1 MIKEIYH
8 SVKRSNIVIPERSQ
22 AQLTQ
27 LTQLTQGI
35 AMRKKV
41 EFISG
46 EHRLSG
52 LLESH
57 ESEVKFY
64 ALFAHCFTC
73 GKDIAAASRIS
84 RALVQKGIAVL
95 RFDFTGLGNSDGD
108 FANSNFSSNI
118 QDLIAA
124 ADFLRTEYQAPR
136 LLIGHSLGGAAV
148 LSVAQYVAE
157 ASAVVTI
164 GAPLDATH
172 VAKNFALQLD
182 DIEKNGKAEVNL
194 AGRVFTIEKQ
204 FLDDIKRY
212 DTRHIGQLK
221 KALLVM
227 HSPIDST
234 VNISEAEKIYQ
245 AASHPKSFVSLDDA
259 DHLLTNKRDA
269 EYAADVIAAWAGR
282 YITYADNTNPIAETA
297 HIKPD
302 KNEVVKGH
310 IVVEEKNHKF
320 TQHVSTNSHYWLAD
334 EPESVG
340 GNNMGPDPYE
350 HLLAGLGACTAM
362 TLRMYAEH
370 KNLAIKD
377 IKVELTHSRDY
388 QQDCQ
393 ECESESQGIEAI
405 VRKISFVG
413 ELETAQYARFLA
425 IADKCPVHK
434 TLHNNVKVMS
444 TLLNQ
449 A

>member
-1 MIKEIYH
+1 
-8 SVKRSNIVIPERSQ
+8 
-22 AQLTQ
+22 
-27 LTQLTQGI
+27 
-35 AMRKKV
+35 MRKKV

-46 EHRLSG
+46 EYKLSG
-52 LLESH
+52 LLESP
-57 ESEVKFY
+57 ESDVKFY

-84 RALVQKGIAVL
+84 RALVKKGIAVL

-118 QDLIAA
+118 RDLIAA
-124 ADFLRTEYQAPR
+124 TDFLRAEYQAPR

-148 LSVAQYVAE
+148 LGVAQHVKE
-157 ASAVVTI
+157 ATAVVTI
-164 GAPLDATH
+164 GAPSDAAH
-172 VAKNFALQLD
+172 VAHNFALQLD
-182 DIEKNGKAEVNL
+182 DIELHGKAEVNL

-212 DTRHIGQLK
+212 DTSHISQLR

-234 VNISEAEKIYQ
+234 VSISEAEKIYQ
-245 AASHPKSFVSLDDA
+245 AALHPKSFVSLDDA

-282 YITYADNTNPIAETA
+282 YIGTETTTSNVVSSNQVIEQNQ
-297 HIKPD
+297 HVNGNQV
-302 KNEVVKGH
+302 KNYVAKGQV
-310 IVVEEKNHKF
+310 IVEEKNHKF
-320 TQHVSTNSHYWLAD
+320 TQYVSTNSHYWLAD
-334 EPESVG
+334 EPENVG

-362 TLRMYAEH
+362 TLRMYAVR
-370 KNLAIKD
+370 KNLPIKH

-388 QQDCQ
+388 QQDSQ
-393 ECESESQGIEAI
+393 QCENKSIGLEAI
-405 VRKISFVG
+405 VRKISFIG
-413 ELETAQYARFLA
+413 ELDKAQKIRFLA

-434 TLHNNVKVMS
+434 TLHNNISVLSELV
-444 TLLNQ
+444 NE
-449 A
+449 

>member
-1 MIKEIYH
+1 
-8 SVKRSNIVIPERSQ
+8 
-22 AQLTQ
+22 
-27 LTQLTQGI
+27 
-35 AMRKKV
+35 MRKKV

-46 EHRLSG
+46 EHKLSG
-52 LLESH
+52 LLESP
-57 ESEVKFY
+57 ESDVKFY

-84 RALVQKGIAVL
+84 RALVSKGIAVL

-108 FANSNFSSNI
+108 FSNSNFSSNI

-124 ADFLRTEYQAPR
+124 ADFLRTDYQAPR

-148 LSVAQYVAE
+148 LSVAKHVEE
-157 ASAVVTI
+157 ATAVVTI
-164 GAPLDATH
+164 GAPSDAAH

-182 DIEKNGKAEVNL
+182 DIEKNGKADVNL

-204 FLDDIKRY
+204 FLDDIKRF
-212 DTRHIGQLK
+212 DTSHIGQLR

-227 HSPIDST
+227 HSPVDST

-245 AASHPKSFVSLDDA
+245 AALHPKSFVSLDDA

-269 EYAADVIAAWAGR
+269 EYAADVIAAWVGR
-282 YITYADNTNPIAETA
+282 YSYDDNNIEQVGLANRTKGSSIQAVTGDNKVI
-297 HIKPD
+297 
-302 KNEVVKGH
+302 KGH
-310 IVVEEKNHKF
+310 VLVEEKNHKF
-320 TQHVSTNSHYWLAD
+320 TQHVSTSSHYWLAD

-362 TLRMYAEH
+362 TLRMYAER
-370 KNLAIKD
+370 KNLPVKH

-393 ECESESQGIEAI
+393 QCENKSQGIEAI
-405 VRKISFVG
+405 VREISFVG
-413 ELETAQYARFLA
+413 ELDAAQQARFLE

-434 TLHNNVKVMS
+434 TLHNDVTVVSKLIN
-444 TLLNQ
+444 
-449 A
+449 

>member
-1 MIKEIYH
+1 
-8 SVKRSNIVIPERSQ
+8 
-22 AQLTQ
+22 
-27 LTQLTQGI
+27 
-35 AMRKKV
+35 MRKKV
-41 EFISG
+41 QFISG
-46 EHRLSG
+46 EHKLSG
-52 LLESH
+52 LLESP

-84 RALVQKGIAVL
+84 RALVSKGIAVL

-124 ADFLRTEYQAPR
+124 AEFLRTEYQAPR

-148 LSVAQYVAE
+148 LGVAQHVAE
-157 ASAVVTI
+157 AAAVVTI
-164 GAPLDATH
+164 GAPSDAAH
-172 VAKNFALQLD
+172 VAHNFALQLD
-182 DIEKNGKAEVNL
+182 DIEQYGKAEVNL

-212 DTRHIGQLK
+212 DTSHISHLR

-227 HSPIDST
+227 HSPIDAT

-245 AASHPKSFVSLDDA
+245 AALHPKSFVSLDDA

-282 YITYADNTNPIAETA
+282 YIVAEA
-297 HIKPD
+297 NEQN
-302 KNEVVKGH
+302 KNDAKGASIHRQVSKGH
-310 IVVEEKNHKF
+310 VIVEEKNHKF

-362 TLRMYAEH
+362 TLRMYATR
-370 KNLAIKD
+370 KGLMIKH
-377 IKVELTHSRDY
+377 INVELRHDRNY

-393 ECESESQGIEAI
+393 QCENKTQGIEAI
-405 VRKISFVG
+405 VREISFVG
-413 ELETAQYARFLA
+413 ELDTEQQARFLA

-434 TLHNNVKVMS
+434 TLHNNVKVVS
-444 TLLNQ
+444 QLRAQ
-449 A
+449 